1 MVGVNGDGDCGLGGC
16 LKRASFGGTLI
27 AIGWV
32 GARWWRGDYRNRGD
46 ESLGNCRYCGKSAG
60 FLRKQHKECAERHDR
75 AMGEMRSACVDA
87 ALRGAGLAELE
98 GRIRETAAFAD
109 IEMREYEL
117 REVLEKGWRDA
128 LEEAVEDRILSIE
141 EKRCLNRYRAQ
152 FCLEEARLDVHGQH
166 FQLFKMMNLLRSLTE
181 DGVLPRFDLSAVRE
195 QFGRLPFNMMKS
207 EYLVWVFPDVRYFKE
222 VTRRE
227 FRGSSMGASVRVA
240 KGVYVRPGS
249 FKGESVESSSMEYQ
263 DSGVLGITTKHIYFK
278 GSGKSF
284 RVRLEKVVSFDPYKD
299 SLHIMRDTASAK
311 PEAFTM
317 GVFDV
322 WFCVNVIDAIMGMD
336 EAVLRKG
343 DGPTIEDIMEDDSG
357 GDAAGMFAAG
367 ASL

>member
-1 MVGVNGDGDCGLGGC
+1 M
-16 LKRASFGGTLI
+16 
-27 AIGWV
+27 
-32 GARWWRGDYRNRGD
+32 
-46 ESLGNCRYCGKSAG
+46 GNCKYCGKSAG

-75 AMGEMRSACVDA
+75 AMEAIRSACVDA
-87 ALRGAGLAELE
+87 ALRGTGLAELE
-98 GRIRETAAFAD
+98 GRIRETAASAD
-109 IEMREYEL
+109 IEMSEYEL
-117 REVLEKGWRDA
+117 TEALEMGWCDA
-128 LEEAVEDRILSIE
+128 LEEAVDDRILSIE

-152 FCLEEARLDVHGQH
+152 FHLVEVRLDIHGQH

-181 DGVLPRFDLSAVRE
+181 DEVLPRFDLGAVRE

-207 EYLVWVFPDVRYFKE
+207 ESLVWVFPNVRYFKQ

-240 KGVYVRPGS
+240 KGVYIRPGS
-249 FKGESVESSSMEYQ
+249 FRGESVESSAMEYQ
-263 DSGVLGITTKHIYFK
+263 DAGTFGITTKHIYFT
-278 GSGKSF
+278 GSEKSF
-284 RVRLEKVVSFDPYKD
+284 RVRLEKIVSFDPYKD
-299 SLHIMRDTASAK
+299 SLRIMRDTASAK

-317 GVFDV
+317 GVFEV

-336 EAVLRKG
+336 DAVLRKG
-343 DGPTIEDIMEDDSG
+343 DGPTIEDIMEEDPD

>member
-1 MVGVNGDGDCGLGGC
+1 M
-16 LKRASFGGTLI
+16 
-27 AIGWV
+27 
-32 GARWWRGDYRNRGD
+32 
-46 ESLGNCRYCGKSAG
+46 GNCKYCGKSAG

-75 AMGEMRSACVDA
+75 AMEAIRSACVDA
-87 ALRGAGLAELE
+87 ALRGTGLAELE
-98 GRIRETAAFAD
+98 GRIRETAESAD
-109 IEMREYEL
+109 IEMTEYDLTEA
-117 REVLEKGWRDA
+117 LEMGWCDA

-141 EKRCLNRYRAQ
+141 EKRCLNQYRAQ
-152 FCLEEARLDVHGQH
+152 FHLDEVRLDIHGQH

-181 DGVLPRFDLSAVRE
+181 DEVLPRFDLGTVRE

-207 EYLVWVFPDVRYFKE
+207 ESLVWVFPNVRYFKQ

-240 KGVYVRPGS
+240 KGVYIRPGS
-249 FKGESVESSSMEYQ
+249 FRGESVESSSMEYQ
-263 DSGVLGITTKHIYFK
+263 DAGTFGITTKHIYFT
-278 GSGKSF
+278 GSEKSF
-284 RVRLEKVVSFDPYKD
+284 RVRLEKIVSFDPYKD
-299 SLHIMRDTASAK
+299 SLRIMRDTASAK

-317 GVFDV
+317 GVFEV

-336 EAVLRKG
+336 DAVLRKG
-343 DGPTIEDIMEDDSG
+343 DGPTIEDIMEEDPD